1 MNVKSWAVMGYANIR
16 ETSLQQEQVRF
27 KLGKAKT
34 MWLRAKLQRLSICE
48 HVANLPYGW
57 KL

>member
-1 MNVKSWAVMGYANIR
+1 MGYANIR

-34 MWLRAKLQRLSICE
+34 MWLRAKIQRLSISE
-48 HVANLPYGW
+48 H
-57 KL
+57 